1 VVATLPLLAAFAG
14 AVLERMGRRAL
25 LLVAVPSLVCGYL
38 GAQAGFVPMP
48 NALPYALKTFVS
60 GTGMGVLFKEALPLW
75 TGLETLHTVVARP
88 EVSARDLLAR
98 LPTPE
103 GLRLALHQAL
113 FFVLNALALLAVGG
127 IVARVWRARPVEA
140 PACAS

>member
-1 VVATLPLLAAFAG
+1 ML
-14 AVLERMGRRAL
+14 
-25 LLVAVPSLVCGYL
+25 AVPSLVCAYL
-38 GAQAGFVPMP
+38 GAQAGFAPVP

-60 GTGMGVLFKEALPLW
+60 GTGMGVLFKEALPAW

-98 LPTPE
+98 LPTRE
-103 GLRLALHQAL
+103 GLTLTLHQTL
-113 FFVLNALALLAVGG
+113 FLGLNVLALLG
-127 IVARVWRARPVEA
+127 IGRLVTRVWRPHVVEV